1 MGHEYQE
8 YAWSLIAKK
17 LSGEA
22 SSADLKELEELLRKN
37 PELHYPL
44 QTIMGL
50 WNAPAAEDPA
60 SSGEQAET
68 AFAHHLDRLRE
79 LNIGFPAEPEASEY
93 PAYPESPRRS
103 RRAWWVAA
111 AGCTVIAFTA
121 FVLYR
126 SHSGDAVPVKPT
138 VPSLISVREVATRT
152 GSRSN
157 LRLPDGTHVWL
168 NAGSRLTYN
177 NNTFG
182 SRDREVEL
190 TGEAFF
196 DVEHNPFKPFIIHTA
211 KVDIRVLGT
220 RFNVRSY
227 PTDRTTET
235 TLVRGSIE
243 VSIKARPSEKIILK
257 PNEKLVVVNDDSALH
272 RYSPA
277 HHTTTAAESLVAIRK
292 PTYENN
298 TGVMVETSWVDNKLI
313 FQDEEFAVLAKDMER
328 WYGITIRFTN
338 PAVQGEWRFTGNFQ
352 KENIQQALEALKLTA
367 PFTYTIHENQIT
379 IYDR

>member
-8 YAWSLIAKK
+8 HAWSLIAKK

-22 SSADLKELEELLRKN
+22 SPADLKELEELLRKN

-50 WNAPAAEDPA
+50 WNAPAADDSA
-60 SSGEQAET
+60 DSLEQAGT
-68 AFAHHLDRLRE
+68 AYAHHLDRLRN
-79 LNIGFPAEPEASEY
+79 LDIDFPAETEDPEY
-93 PAYPESPRRS
+93 PAYPEPPRRS
-103 RRAWWVAA
+103 RRAWWAAA
-111 AGCTVIAFTA
+111 AGCTIMAFTA
-121 FVLYR
+121 LFLYR
-126 SHSGDAVPVKPT
+126 SSHYTIPAKTTATPR
-138 VPSLISVREVATRT
+138 ISFREIATRT
-152 GSRSN
+152 GFRSN

-168 NAGSRLTYN
+168 NAGSRLIYD
-177 NNTFG
+177 NNTYG
-182 SRDREVEL
+182 ARDREVEL

-196 DVEHNPFKPFIIHTA
+196 DVEHNSSKPFIIHTA
-211 KVDIRVLGT
+211 KVDIKVLGT

-227 PTDRTTET
+227 PTDRTTEA

-257 PNEKLVVVNDDSALH
+257 PNEKLVVANDDSALH
-272 RYSPA
+272 RSSPVRHA
-277 HHTTTAAESLVAIRK
+277 HPVTEPLVAIRK

-298 TGVMVETSWVDNKLI
+298 TGVMVETSWVDDKLI
-313 FQDEEFAVLAKDMER
+313 FQDEEFALLAKDMER
-328 WYGITIRFTN
+328 WYGVTIRFTN
-338 PAVQGEWRFTGNFQ
+338 PAVESEWRFTGNFQ